1 MLCSSPKEL
10 IQIKGHPTNW
20 EKTYD
25 IGTESMT
32 TTHRIGPLFTD
43 LYELTM
49 AAAYYQ
55 KSMEG
60 NATFSLFVRESVA
73 RNFFVAAGLETVLDE
88 LTCFGFSDGEI
99 AYLKDTGLFSD
110 KFLSF
115 LKTLR
120 FSGNIF
126 AMPEGSIFFPD
137 EPVLEV
143 TAPIIEAQI
152 VETFLLNTI
161 GSQSLFAS
169 KGARCV
175 HAAGGRSLVDFSLRR
190 TQGQDAGLN
199 VARSAYISG
208 FAGTSNLL
216 AGQRYGIPVSG
227 TMAHS
232 YISAF
237 EREIDAFRA
246 YAAIFPEH
254 SVFLIDTYDTIEGA
268 YKAVRVGLEMRKQG
282 RSLKGV
288 RLDSGDMID
297 LSQRV
302 REIFDKA
309 GLSDVK
315 IYASS
320 GFDEFMIHE
329 LLANGARI
337 DAFGVGTKMGAS
349 ADAPYLDVV
358 YKLVKM
364 NDRLVRKLSPGKKT
378 LAGEKQVFRKY
389 DARGHF
395 TEDIIGLRNETIDG
409 ATPLL
414 SAVMNQGERVDISPA
429 LTDIQSC
436 FKSNF
441 SALPDKFKSIHKKYR
456 YPVKLSDQLV
466 LAQKDI

>member
-1 MLCSSPKEL
+1 
-10 IQIKGHPTNW
+10 
-20 EKTYD
+20 
-25 IGTESMT
+25 MT
-32 TTHRIGPLFTD
+32 TNYRIGPLFTD

-49 AAAYYQ
+49 AAAYFE

-60 NATFSLFVRESVA
+60 EATFSLFLRESAA
-73 RNFFVAAGLETVLDE
+73 RNFFVAAGLETVLNE
-88 LTCFGFSDGEI
+88 LTCFGFSDSEI
-99 AYLKDTGLFSD
+99 SYLRDTGLFSD
-110 KFLSF
+110 AFLSF
-115 LKTLR
+115 IKTLR
-120 FSGNIF
+120 FTGNIS

-143 TAPIIEAQI
+143 TAPIIEAQL

-161 GSQSLFAS
+161 GSQSLFAT

-175 HAAGGRSLVDFSLRR
+175 HAADGRPLVDFSMRR
-190 TQGQDAGLN
+190 THGQDAGLN
-199 VARSAYISG
+199 VARSTYISG
-208 FAGTSNLL
+208 FSGTSNLL
-216 AGQRYGIPVSG
+216 AGQRFGIPVSG

-268 YKAVRVGLEMRKQG
+268 RQAARVGQEMKKQG
-282 RSLKGV
+282 HSLKGV

-302 REIFDKA
+302 RDILDRA

-315 IYASS
+315 IFASS
-320 GFDEFMIHE
+320 GFDEFIIYD
-329 LLANGARI
+329 LVANGARI
-337 DAFGVGTKMGAS
+337 DAFGVGTKVGTS
-349 ADAPYLDVV
+349 ADAPYVDIV
-358 YKLVKM
+358 YKLAKV

-378 LAGEKQVFRKY
+378 LAGEKQVFRKFG
-389 DARGHF
+389 ARGKF
-395 TEDIIGLRNETIDG
+395 TEDIIGLRDETIDD
-409 ATPLL
+409 ATQLL
-414 SAVMNQGERVDISPA
+414 TMMMQQGELVGSCPA
-429 LTDIQSC
+429 LAEIQSC

-441 SALPDKFKSIHKKYR
+441 SKLPDKYKSIHTRCR

-466 LAQKDI
+466 RAQDSVEKA